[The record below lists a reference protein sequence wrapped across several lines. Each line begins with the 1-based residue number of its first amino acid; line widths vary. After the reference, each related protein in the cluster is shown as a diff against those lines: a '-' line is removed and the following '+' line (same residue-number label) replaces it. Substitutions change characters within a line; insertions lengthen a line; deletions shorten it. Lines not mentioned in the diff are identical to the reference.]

1 MLKGGLVSG
10 GGGDSKKGKKERRKI
25 GGLVEWE
32 NRKKGKWRAK
42 QKKYLKKEEML
53 FSVGVCVFG
62 DRLDL
67 EVVKGERVEDEQLTS
82 GDRRAVKKKGRKMG
96 GRIK

>member
-1 MLKGGLVSG
+1 VE

-42 QKKYLKKEEML
+42 QKNIKKKRKCSSQL
-53 FSVGVCVFG
+53 VCVFG

-82 GDRRAVKKKGRKMG
+82 GDRRAVKKRGRKWE